1 MGYPWA
7 TNMKNQRWCFHP
19 RLVGTAIEFW
29 NDRDGGMLTIKSEFL
44 ELNNARLKYFLIMN
58 LWRE

>member
-1 MGYPWA
+1 M
-7 TNMKNQRWCFHP
+7 NNQRWNFHP
-19 RLVGTAIEFW
+19 RLIGTAIELW
-29 NDRDGGMLTIKSEFL
+29 NNKDGGMLTIKSEFL